1 MMNSPHLLKIQRELR
16 ALSLEELEWLLELM
30 TRQVQEKKQISD
42 QLTDV
47 KYMNKQLA
55 PMASDLDIQT
65 EITSINNEFV
75 VTEMD
80 GLQKGLK
87 KW

>member
-47 KYMNKQLA
+47 KYMNKQLTA
-55 PMASDLDIQT
+55 MASDLDIQT
-65 EITSINNEFV
+65 EIASINHEFV

-87 KW
+87 KS